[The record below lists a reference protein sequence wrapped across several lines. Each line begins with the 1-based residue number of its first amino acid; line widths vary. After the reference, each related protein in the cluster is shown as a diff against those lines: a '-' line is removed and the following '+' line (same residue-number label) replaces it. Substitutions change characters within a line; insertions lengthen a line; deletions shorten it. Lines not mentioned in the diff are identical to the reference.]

1 MDQFR
6 KLFGEKKVVIGMVH
20 LKPLPGSPNY
30 GGSMEAVYKAAVEDL
45 KALEENGVDAAIIE
59 NFGDVPYDT
68 SNDFITLAAMTSIAA
83 RLREMTTMKLG
94 INVQFN
100 CTEEEWGMA
109 YACGCDFIRV
119 EAFVET
125 RVGTHGI
132 TYPAAP
138 SLMRLKGRYPAP
150 IMIFADINTKHTTG
164 LVEVPIKDS
173 IEEAIEEHADV
184 LVVTG
189 MVTGQ
194 NPTLEQVKTFK
205 SYSKNTPVILGSG
218 INKDNVKDFFQV
230 ADGAIVGSSFKYNGD
245 VFDQID
251 PVKVKAF
258 MQELGR

>member
-1 MDQFR
+1 M
-6 KLFGEKKVVIGMVH
+6 
-20 LKPLPGSPNY
+20 
-30 GGSMEAVYKAAVEDL
+30 
-45 KALEENGVDAAIIE
+45 
-59 NFGDVPYDT
+59 
-68 SNDFITLAAMTSIAA
+68 
-83 RLREMTTMKLG
+83 
-94 INVQFN
+94 
-100 CTEEEWGMA
+100 
-109 YACGCDFIRV
+109 
-119 EAFVET
+119 
-125 RVGTHGI
+125 
-132 TYPAAP
+132 
-138 SLMRLKGRYPAP
+138 
-150 IMIFADINTKHTTG
+150 
-164 LVEVPIKDS
+164 EVPIKDS